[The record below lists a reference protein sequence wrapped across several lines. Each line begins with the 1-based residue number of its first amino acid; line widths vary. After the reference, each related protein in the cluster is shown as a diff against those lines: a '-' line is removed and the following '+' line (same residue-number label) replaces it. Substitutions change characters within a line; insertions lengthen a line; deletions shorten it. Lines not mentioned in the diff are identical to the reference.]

1 MAKAPGSIWVDGE
14 TFRFI
19 DATGNEYYYTGTAG
33 SSPAGAKAGSIWV
46 DGNDFHYISATGVD
60 RTIAYTD
67 LGVAAGSKQV
77 QYGCKPHS
85 GNGYHRQETLV
96 VVTPT

>member
-67 LGVAAGSKQV
+67 LGAAAGSKPGSVWV
-77 QYGCKPHS
+77 QTDRKS
-85 GNGYHRQETLV
+85 V
-96 VVTPT
+96 V